1 MSVNFDLKDQE
12 TQKKVLI
19 ALCGLV
25 IIVLYFIFLLKPAL
39 AGLGEVNPNL
49 AELKENI
56 DRAEQWI
63 AKKQGLE
70 KQLKE
75 LQSRIEGYK
84 MSSSEEEIVPAILEE
99 LSSMAHDSEVD
110 IVGIKSTEFRLEEAD
125 GQAVILLKEIPITIK
140 ARCGYHHLGDFISK
154 LESAKRVFAV
164 RDIIIAARPQSPR
177 SHDVKLLVSTFFISE
192 D

>member
-12 TQKKVLI
+12 TQKKALI

-25 IIVLYFIFLLKPAL
+25 IIVLYFIFLLKPVL

-56 DRAEQWI
+56 DRAERWI

-75 LQSRIEGYK
+75 LQSRIQSYK
-84 MSSSEEEIVPAILEE
+84 MSSSEGEIVSDILEE

-110 IVGIKSTEFRLEEAD
+110 IVGIM
-125 GQAVILLKEIPITIK
+125 
-140 ARCGYHHLGDFISK
+140 
-154 LESAKRVFAV
+154 
-164 RDIIIAARPQSPR
+164 
-177 SHDVKLLVSTFFISE
+177 
-192 D
+192 